1 MRLRTACF
9 VGVGDDLSLM
19 IDDEFPRTKL
29 SDGVVQYLERL
40 FSFIEH

>member
-19 IDDEFPRTKL
+19 TDDEFPRTKL

-40 FSFIEH
+40 FNFIEH